1 MGLIDLLSFTKVDAV
16 KIGLNATC
24 FNDRPSGAKQ
34 RFIGIYGELVKRLP
48 EAQFIVYEPLD
59 CGAGNWFDGAPN
71 VSVRRT
77 PLPSEGRVR
86 RFVGGLRYWGNALSQ
101 EEFDLFEVS
110 NLPLVKAPTGR
121 TLLTIHDIRGMHSES
136 GMLERAAYK
145 VFFERSLRAA
155 NHVVTVSEAMK
166 KEILGFFPE
175 VPISVIYNGL
185 DAYKFN
191 DVAETDLKAVRRKYE
206 LPEEFVLAVG
216 HFEKRKNYLRLVEA
230 IARLRDRGR
239 SCSLVIVGNNSG
251 ERQAIE
257 ARVESENLSGC
268 VKFLSG
274 LSDLEVRCVYKLCS
288 LFVFPSS
295 YEGFGIP
302 ILEAMAAGRPMVLS
316 DIPVFREITQ
326 DKGVYFPHD
335 DVESMA
341 IAIEK
346 VLSSSSERARL
357 VEYGNERVQD
367 FSFPSLAA
375 QVERLYRSLT

>member
-1 MGLIDLLSFTKVDAV
+1 M

-24 FNDRPSGAKQ
+24 FNDRPSGARQ
-34 RFIGIYGELVKRLP
+34 RFVGIYGELVKRLP
-48 EAQFIVYEPLD
+48 DAEFVVYEPSD
-59 CGAGNWFDGAPN
+59 CCVASRFDGAPN
-71 VSVRRT
+71 VSARQT

-86 RFVGGLRYWGNALSQ
+86 KFLGGLSYWGSALAR
-101 EEFDLFEVS
+101 EKFDLFEGF
-110 NLPLVKAPTGR
+110 NLPLVKAPSGKTI
-121 TLLTIHDIRGMHSES
+121 LTIHDIRRMHPEW
-136 GMLERAAYK
+136 GVVERTAYK
-145 VFFERSLRAA
+145 AVVGKSLTGAD
-155 NHVVTVSEAMK
+155 HVITVSEAMRQD
-166 KEILGFFPE
+166 ILSFYPGI
-175 VPISVIYNGL
+175 PISVIYNGL
-185 DAYKFN
+185 DAQAF
-191 DVAETDLKAVRRKYE
+191 DRVSESDLQAVRRKFA

-216 HFEKRKNYLRLVEA
+216 HFENRKNYLRLVDA
-230 IARLRDRGR
+230 FARLRDKGR
-239 SCSLVIVGNNSG
+239 ACSLLIVGNDSG
-251 ERQAIE
+251 LRKTIEERIE
-257 ARVESENLSGC
+257 SAKLSDRVKTLSC
-268 VKFLSG
+268 

-302 ILEAMAAGRPMVLS
+302 ILEAMAAKRPMVLS